1 MKSQWTDWVIALVI
15 VVGLGSMAA
24 LDAGSATAPTAQLVM
39 R

>member
-1 MKSQWTDWVIALVI
+1 MKSRWTDWVIALLV

-24 LDAGSATAPTAQLVM
+24 LESGETTAPAAQLVM

>member
-1 MKSQWTDWVIALVI
+1 MKSHWTDWVIALVL

-24 LDAGSATAPTAQLVM
+24 LDSGSAAAPTTQLVM